1 MKQHKDIL
9 IKNAFEKAVEA
20 LVSAKLNI
28 ENDLYTAAQNR
39 IYYAIFYSILAL
51 GYNEDYITSKHSQLL
66 GWFNKK
72 FIHENKTFDENM
84 FRIYKEAYENRTK
97 SDYQFNWKP
106 NKEDLLKDLKD
117 SEIFVATVKNFIFQM
132 RDL

>member
-20 LVSAKLNI
+20 LASAKLNI